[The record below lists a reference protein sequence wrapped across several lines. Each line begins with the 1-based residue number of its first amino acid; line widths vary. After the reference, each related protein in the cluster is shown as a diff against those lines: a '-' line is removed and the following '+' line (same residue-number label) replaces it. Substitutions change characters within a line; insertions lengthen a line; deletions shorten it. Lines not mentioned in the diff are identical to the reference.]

1 MLKKSEGAQGKYVKD
16 SGLEKDEVAA
26 YVTVCDETLPYL
38 FSTVP
43 LFKRQSQVT
52 RSRLSLMQ
60 TSSKCTYSSSQDGQ
74 GRRGV
79 FGVQCNRIPSCSFS
93 SIHQLAPIIS
103 NFNFNLENQ
112 HESRLVLVHKLDFW
126 FSLRL

>member
-1 MLKKSEGAQGKYVKD
+1 VLKKPEGAQGKYAKD
-16 SGLEKDEVAA
+16 SGLEKDEVVA

-52 RSRLSLMQ
+52 RSRLSVMQ

-74 GRRGV
+74 DRRGSLE
-79 FGVQCNRIPSCSFS
+79 CNAAGSRRALSAQFTNWHLLS
-93 SIHQLAPIIS
+93 PIWKTNTS
-103 NFNFNLENQ
+103 
-112 HESRLVLVHKLDFW
+112 LVLY
-126 FSLRL
+126 